1 MHSRWIAEASCFLR
15 TVKTW
20 IWQPVVEVSDAGGN
34 VVTTDNGGASVS
46 AVLLNGDSW
55 LLQVKRMGMVTTQ
68 LLT

>member
-1 MHSRWIAEASCFLR
+1 M
-15 TVKTW
+15 
-20 IWQPVVEVSDAGGN
+20 VEVSDAGGN